1 MTEEAI
7 ILDTLRFIK
16 RETNPPTHVNIT
28 DKIWWNFDLKRQED
42 LREVLRSTTMIN
54 YNQFNHWEFQLR
66 SEAYPIIKDAN
77 KKLESDFLKSL
88 QRQRNI
94 ELFMCNNFIKPN
106 PKSEYTT
113 HEHDNAIIF
122 LKDLKGQGLIE
133 YDKDDLN
140 HISKDWYEE
149 DPPINKRWFDTV
161 DKNHPFLVELTEFGK
176 NYLLL
181 DEARPINTP
190 TAQLPTKHK
199 KTIQTGT
206 HSKNIWKNDLIV
218 FIGYPLIVGMLV
230 MILLKIFGVI

>member
-106 PKSEYTT
+106 PKYLFFCWYKTVTLAHFTSS
-113 HEHDNAIIF
+113 IIHN
-122 LKDLKGQGLIE
+122 LYQ
-133 YDKDDLN
+133 
-140 HISKDWYEE
+140 
-149 DPPINKRWFDTV
+149 
-161 DKNHPFLVELTEFGK
+161 
-176 NYLLL
+176 
-181 DEARPINTP
+181 
-190 TAQLPTKHK
+190 
-199 KTIQTGT
+199 
-206 HSKNIWKNDLIV
+206 
-218 FIGYPLIVGMLV
+218 IVGNK
-230 MILLKIFGVI
+230 ILA